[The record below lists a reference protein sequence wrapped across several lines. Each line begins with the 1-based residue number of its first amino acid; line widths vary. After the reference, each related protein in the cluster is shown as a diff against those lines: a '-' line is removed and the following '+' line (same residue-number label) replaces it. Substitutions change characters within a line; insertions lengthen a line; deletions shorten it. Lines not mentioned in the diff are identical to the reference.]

1 MRRWQPRSSS
11 LLETTRHAEAK
22 LWTKSDGSGLQ
33 LARKV
38 VLHDVEAMEQ
48 EGQALKDPGDVIGR
62 RYGDDL
68 SSPPGIVSLT
78 AQISVLVD
86 RNRLENHSVNNNRRG
101 ARHFSCHVPHNV
113 RYPKALVSFRW
124 TSEFI

>member
-1 MRRWQPRSSS
+1 MRH
-11 LLETTRHAEAK
+11 EEARF
-22 LWTKSDGSGLQ
+22 WTKVGGKWIA
-33 LARKV
+33 ARKV

-101 ARHFSCHVPHNV
+101 ARHFSCHF
-113 RYPKALVSFRW
+113 YIL
-124 TSEFI
+124 TSI